1 MIDSSVA
8 VKWFSHEEDTEKAL
22 LVRDLHLKGTRR
34 LWVSD
39 LLYHEVANA
48 LRYKPG
54 YDEKKLDQA
63 VESLFG
69 LHLGIR
75 PVDNILL
82 ARASSIAYKVNVTI
96 YDAVP
101 VALAQLRET
110 LCITADEDSQYKK
123 LKAHGYPVTL
133 LSQERSEF
141 GMARG
146 SKLYTREPEEEHV
159 I

>member
-1 MIDSSVA
+1 MAGYSKEAVIDSSVA
-8 VKWFSHEEDTEKAL
+8 VKWFSHEEDTDKAL
-22 LVRDLHLKGTRR
+22 LVRDLHLKGTTR

-54 YDEKKLDQA
+54 YDEKKLNQA

-69 LHLGIR
+69 VHLNSR

-82 ARASSIAYKVNVTI
+82 AKASSIAYKGNVTI

-101 VALAQLRET
+101 VALAELRET
-110 LCITADEDSQYKK
+110 FCITADEDSQYKK

-133 LSQERSEF
+133 LSQEQE
-141 GMARG
+141 
-146 SKLYTREPEEEHV
+146 
-159 I
+159 

>member
-8 VKWFSHEEDTEKAL
+8 VKWFSHEEETDKAL
-22 LVRDLHLKGTRR
+22 LVRNRHVSGARR

-54 YDEKKLDQA
+54 YDEKRLNQA

-69 LHLGIR
+69 LHLNVQ
-75 PVDNILL
+75 PVDMMLL
-82 ARASSIAYKVNVTI
+82 GKAATIAFKGNVTI

-110 LCITADEDSQYKK
+110 FCITADEDSQFKK
-123 LKAHGYPVTL
+123 LKSHGYPVTL
-133 LSQERSEF
+133 LSGERES
-141 GMARG
+141 R
-146 SKLYTREPEEEHV
+146 L
-159 I
+159 

>member
-1 MIDSSVA
+1 MAGYSKEAVIDSSVA
-8 VKWFSHEEDTEKAL
+8 VKWFSHEEDTDKAL
-22 LVRDLHLKGTRR
+22 LIRDLHLKGTRR

-54 YDEKKLDQA
+54 YDEKKLNQA

-69 LHLGIR
+69 LHLHGR
-75 PVDNILL
+75 PVDSDLL
-82 ARASSIAYKVNVTI
+82 ARASSIAYKGNVTI

-101 VALAQLRET
+101 VALAQIREAF
-110 LCITADEDSQYKK
+110 CITADEDSQYKK

-133 LSQERSEF
+133 LSQDQE
-141 GMARG
+141 
-146 SKLYTREPEEEHV
+146 
-159 I
+159 

>member
-8 VKWFSHEEDTEKAL
+8 VKWFSHEEDTDKAL
-22 LVRDLHLKGTRR
+22 LVRNRHVKGTSR

-48 LRYKPG
+48 LRYKTS
-54 YDEKKLDQA
+54 YDERKLNRA

-69 LHLGIR
+69 LHLNSH
-75 PVDNILL
+75 PVDKVLL
-82 ARASSIAYKVNVTI
+82 GKAASIAYKGNVTV

-110 LCITADEDSQYKK
+110 VCITADEDTQYRKFK
-123 LKAHGYPVTL
+123 SHGYPIAL
-133 LSQERSEF
+133 LSNVQE
-141 GMARG
+141 
-146 SKLYTREPEEEHV
+146 
-159 I
+159 